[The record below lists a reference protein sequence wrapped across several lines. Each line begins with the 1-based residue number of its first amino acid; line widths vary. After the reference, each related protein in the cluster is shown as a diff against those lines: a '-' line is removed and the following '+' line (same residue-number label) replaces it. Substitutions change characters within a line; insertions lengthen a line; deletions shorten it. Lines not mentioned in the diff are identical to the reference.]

1 MRYGRSVQKSIEVA
15 AAEKFGLFPSQLSPE
30 LLALFLVGADGEGD
44 GGDGGKGGEGSSGDG
59 SSGSSGE
66 GSDGGEGSGDGGSGD
81 GDKGKEGDKGKS
93 GEGDAGK
100 TYDQA
105 YVEKLR
111 KEAADRRVK
120 LNEVEKELAERKKAD
135 MTDLEKAQTERDE
148 EKTRADT
155 AETALGKSLMESA
168 ITAAASA
175 ANFHNARDAIS
186 LLGSDEIATNDDG
199 SPNEQSVKAAVKRL
213 GEASP
218 HLVKGKDAGSG
229 DGSARGDG
237 AGKVEDQQEKY
248 KKQFQEQGGVP
259 MPDIK

>member
-1 MRYGRSVQKSIEVA
+1 MRYGRSVYGRHGVLS
-15 AAEKFGLFPSQLSPE
+15 SQLSPE
-30 LLALFLVGADGEGD
+30 LLALFLVGAEGQGD
-44 GGDGGKGGEGSSGDG
+44 DGDGGKGGDGSSGDG
-59 SSGSSGE
+59 SSGSSGA
-66 GSDGGEGSGDGGSGD
+66 GSDGGDGSGDGGSGD
-81 GDKGKEGDKGKS
+81 GGKGEEGDKGKG

-135 MTDLEKAQTERDE
+135 MTDLEKAQTEREE
-148 EKTRADT
+148 EKTRADI

-168 ITAAASA
+168 VTTAASDAK
-175 ANFHNARDAIS
+175 FHNARDAIS
-186 LLGSDEIATNDDG
+186 LLGSDEIATNEDG

-237 AGKVEDQQEKY
+237 AGKVLDKQKEY
-248 KKQFQEQGGVP
+248 KKQFQQQGGVP